1 MLTDDILK
9 STVEESCVKIMKIVI
24 LLEDIGEIASHDFIT
39 LKVVLDVYEASQ
51 KVNQE
56 LKEKY
61 KGVKEVVDEIYRVWG
76 YLKHSIE

>member
-61 KGVKEVVDEIYRVWG
+61 KGVKELVDEIYRV
-76 YLKHSIE
+76 

>member
-24 LLEDIGEIASHDFIT
+24 LLEDIGEIASHDFTT

-61 KGVKEVVDEIYRVWG
+61 KGVKEVVDEIYRV
-76 YLKHSIE
+76 

>member
-24 LLEDIGEIASHDFIT
+24 LLEDRGEIASHDFIT

-61 KGVKEVVDEIYRVWG
+61 KGVKEVVDEIYRV
-76 YLKHSIE
+76 

>member
-61 KGVKEVVDEIYRVWG
+61 KGVKEGVDEIYRV
-76 YLKHSIE
+76 

>member
-61 KGVKEVVDEIYRVWG
+61 KGVKEVVDEIFRV
-76 YLKHSIE
+76 

>member
-61 KGVKEVVDEIYRVWG
+61 KGVKEVVDEIYRV
-76 YLKHSIE
+76 

>member
-61 KGVKEVVDEIYRVWG
+61 KGVKEVVDGIYRV
-76 YLKHSIE
+76 

>member
-56 LKEKY
+56 LKEKN
-61 KGVKEVVDEIYRVWG
+61 KGVKEVVDEIYRV
-76 YLKHSIE
+76 

>member
-76 YLKHSIE
+76 NLKHSIE

>member
-61 KGVKEVVDEIYRVWG
+61 KGIKDLVDEIYRV
-76 YLKHSIE
+76 